1 MLPPKKFGARTA
13 DTKPANP
20 DPSMAPRGFWAL
32 RSVWFSYSSFMVA
45 LESAELFRFLK
56 PDELRALRT
65 ITLEREYAAGQE
77 IFREGD
83 PGDGMYVVKAGLVE
97 ISGVLTQDTRR
108 VFAQIEPGGMFGEM
122 AVIEHRPR
130 SASATATKPSV
141 VYFIPRGEM
150 LGFIERS
157 PGLALTLLQLISH
170 RLREFNRL
178 FMSEIVQAEQLAVV
192 GRFARGI
199 VHDLK
204 NPLNIIG
211 LTAELA
217 AAPTASAELR
227 SQSAVRIR
235 KQVERIS
242 ELVSEILYFTQ
253 GKSETSVLAP
263 TNYADF
269 ILPVVAELQTEAELK
284 GARIEF
290 ANQPPPLKILLEPK
304 RLRRVHVNLTHNA
317 TDIMP
322 EGGRIILRFEW
333 DDTGVITEVEDT
345 GPGIASAILD
355 RLFQAFATHG
365 KTHGTGLGLSICKK
379 IIEDH
384 GGRIWARNRPGGG
397 AIFAF
402 ALPLAG

>member
-1 MLPPKKFGARTA
+1 
-13 DTKPANP
+13 
-20 DPSMAPRGFWAL
+20 
-32 RSVWFSYSSFMVA
+32 MVQ

-56 PDELRALRT
+56 PDELRALRA

-83 PGDGMYVVKAGLVE
+83 PGDGVYVVKDGLVE
-97 ISGVLTQDTRR
+97 ISGVLTPDTRR
-108 VFAQIEPGGMFGEM
+108 VFAQIQPGGIFGEM

-130 SASATATKPSV
+130 SASATAGKKSI

-150 LGFIERS
+150 MAFIERS
-157 PGLALTLLQLISH
+157 PGLSMSLLQHISH

-211 LTAELA
+211 LTAEVA
-217 AAPTASAELR
+217 AMPNAPQEIRTQATA
-227 SQSAVRIR
+227 RIR

-253 GKSETSVLAP
+253 GKQETTVLAP
-263 TNYADF
+263 MSYAEF
-269 ILPVVAELQTEAELK
+269 VQQVVEELQPETALK
-284 GARIEF
+284 AVRIEF
-290 ANQPPPLKILLEPK
+290 ASAPPALKVMIEPN
-304 RLRRVHVNLTHNA
+304 RLRRVFVNLVHNA
-317 TDIMP
+317 TDVMP
-322 EGGRIILRFEW
+322 ENGRIILRFEW
-333 DDTGVITEVEDT
+333 DDTGIITEVEDT
-345 GPGIASAILD
+345 GPGIAPEILD

-384 GGRIWARNRPGGG
+384 GGRIWARNEPGRG
-397 AIFAF
+397 AVFAF
-402 ALPLAG
+402 ALPLAGRG